1 MVTSNKERLSREAI
15 AMRIARE
22 FFDGAV
28 VNLGIGIPTL
38 CSSFVPEGMEVIYQ
52 SENGM
57 LGFGPVVGEE
67 DKAKWA
73 DIDLVNAGGQYV
85 YPKPGMCFFNHAQSF
100 AIIRGGWVDISVLGV
115 LEVSAKGD
123 LANWMFPGRGVGNIG
138 GGMDLAFNAKRVIG
152 ATEHTTK
159 DGKAKIVNQC
169 SIPLTAPHCMDMIV
183 TDLAVIKFT
192 PKGPVLKEVAPGWT
206 AEEVQALT
214 EAKLIIDPG
223 LKEMELL

>member
-1 MVTSNKERLSREAI
+1 MNKERLSREAI

-38 CSSFVPEGMEVIYQ
+38 CSSFVPEGMQVTYHT
-52 SENGM
+52 ENGA
-57 LGFGPVVGEE
+57 LGFGRVVTAE
-67 DKAKWA
+67 DTDRYA
-73 DIDLVNAGGQYV
+73 DVDLTNAGGQYV
-85 YPKPGMCFFNHAQSF
+85 YPKPGMCFFSHSDSF
-100 AIIRGGWVDISVLGV
+100 MMIRGGWIDIAVLGV
-115 LEVSAKGD
+115 LEVSEKGD

-138 GGMDLAFNAKRVIG
+138 GGMDLAFCARRVIG

-159 DGKAKIVNQC
+159 DNKPKIVKQC

-192 PKGPVLKEVAPGWT
+192 PKGPLLKEIAPGWT
-206 AEEVQALT
+206 ADEVQGLT
-214 EAKLIIDPG
+214 EARLTLADD